1 MDNERR
7 KRLMESVKA
16 FNKDNKSEV
25 FTMGNEI
32 VDTPVIAT
40 GISAVD
46 NAIGGGVKRG
56 GHTIIYGQFSV
67 GKTALIMHLVANAQK
82 EGLNVCYVNTEK
94 PISPDRFK
102 FFGVDLDTLL
112 YIEAPENGELALE
125 ALRTLCKDKVIDLF
139 IIDSTNGLCP
149 MSVQSKV
156 KGEDVQERGLDKRNV
171 AALPMMLS
179 NFYNVV
185 NAHVFRAKA
194 AVVWIGQLRTKGIG
208 SYITMDGLTGG
219 NAQTFYAYQ
228 IIKLR
233 HGQKAD
239 NPQNKIVH
247 YFTDPDM
254 DKLRKETVSEE
265 AGFDVVVKLDKTNSS
280 KSLKQGGEIHVP
292 YYYESGFATP
302 SLEEKFIIDGTEE
315 EKVFIAKK
323 LAERGIVKVKVTDI
337 SEEVEPTLIPPTIPV
352 DERKFTKEEIKALDA
367 KPKKKGRPKKVSK

>member
-1 MDNERR
+1 
-7 KRLMESVKA
+7 
-16 FNKDNKSEV
+16 
-25 FTMGNEI
+25 
-32 VDTPVIAT
+32 
-40 GISAVD
+40 
-46 NAIGGGVKRG
+46 
-56 GHTIIYGQFSV
+56 
-67 GKTALIMHLVANAQK
+67 
-82 EGLNVCYVNTEK
+82 
-94 PISPDRFK
+94 
-102 FFGVDLDTLL
+102 
-112 YIEAPENGELALE
+112 
-125 ALRTLCKDKVIDLF
+125 
-139 IIDSTNGLCP
+139 
-149 MSVQSKV
+149 
-156 KGEDVQERGLDKRNV
+156 
-171 AALPMMLS
+171 
-179 NFYNVV
+179 
-185 NAHVFRAKA
+185 
-194 AVVWIGQLRTKGIG
+194 
-208 SYITMDGLTGG
+208 MDGLTGG